1 MFQQITVVG
10 YLGRDP
16 EMRFTPSGQA
26 VTSFSI
32 ATNRSYTNNSGQ
44 KVDETTWFRISVW
57 GAQAESCNQY
67 LKKGSA
73 VLVVGRLRPDPQTGG
88 PRVYTRKDGTTGAS
102 FEVNALNVRF
112 LPSGG
117 SGGGSYQ
124 GDFGDEE
131 AAEEGDEI
139 PF

>member
-1 MFQQITVVG
+1 MFQQITIVG

-73 VLVVGRLRPDPQTGG
+73 VLVVGRLRPDPQTGS
-88 PRVYTRKDGTTGAS
+88 PRVYTRKDGSTGTS

-117 SGGGSYQ
+117 SSGSYQ
-124 GDFGDEE
+124 EDFGDEE
-131 AAEEGDEI
+131 DAEEGDEI